1 MFIEQKDFNEI
12 KQVLPINAVE
22 LLIVD
27 ADENI
32 LLFKRT
38 NEPAKDEW
46 WLPGGRIRFTE
57 TRLDAAKRLLKE
69 ECGVENI
76 DMKKLGMFEYMVNND
91 TENYQQHVIS
101 TIYIVKL
108 IETENII
115 IDSQTSEYAWKNATE
130 WNRQLKNNFLTSLLT
145 EYKTLSFSA
154 TSFYMNEINSTDKNK
169 FIRTELYNIILQ
181 AMSVPCVDILVTNKA
196 NEVLLIKRKNAPAK
210 DEWWIVGGRILFGEK
225 RIDTAKRKVI
235 EECGLEANAIKELTD
250 FEFVFNTPGQ
260 QIIHNVSTIYET
272 QVDSNQVQLDNQSS
286 EYKWKSAED
295 WLKEPLDDFIKNLL
309 INKIQKS

>member
-22 LLIVD
+22 LFIID
-27 ADENI
+27 AAENI

-57 TRLDAAKRLLKE
+57 TRIDAAKRLLKE

-76 DMKKLGMFEYMVNND
+76 DLQKLGMFEYMVNND

-101 TIYIVKL
+101 TIYLVKL
-108 IETENII
+108 SEAKNIT
-115 IDSQTSEYAWKNATE
+115 IDYQTSEYAWKSAIE
-130 WNRQLKNNFLTSLLT
+130 WQKQLKNNFLTSLLT
-145 EYKTLSFSA
+145 EYKTPSFS
-154 TSFYMNEINSTDKNK
+154 TSSFYMKESNSTDKNK
-169 FIRTELYNIILQ
+169 FIRSELYNIILQ

-196 NEVLLIKRKNAPAK
+196 NEILLIKRKNAPAK

-225 RIDTAKRKVI
+225 RIDTAKRKVL
-235 EECGLEANAIKELTD
+235 EECGLEANSIKKLTD

-260 QIIHNVSTIYET
+260 QIIHNVSTIFQT
-272 QVDSNQVQLDNQSS
+272 QVDSNQVKLDSQSS
-286 EYKWKSAED
+286 EYGWKSAED

-309 INKIQKS
+309 INKTKKS

>member
-22 LLIVD
+22 LLILD
-27 ADENI
+27 ANENI

-57 TRLDAAKRLLKE
+57 TRIDAAKRLLKE

-76 DMKKLGMFEYMVNND
+76 NMQKSGMVEYMVNNE

-108 IETENII
+108 IDAKNIVV
-115 IDSQTSEYAWKNATE
+115 DSQTSEYAWKSATE
-130 WNRQLKNNFLTSLLT
+130 WQKQLKNGFLSSLLT
-145 EYKTLSFSA
+145 EYKTPSFCA

-169 FIRTELYNIILQ
+169 FIRPELYNIILQ
-181 AMSVPCVDILVTNKA
+181 AMSGPCYNTDHLPIKCLVTSRLMP
-196 NEVLLIKRKNAPAK
+196 V
-210 DEWWIVGGRILFGEK
+210 
-225 RIDTAKRKVI
+225 
-235 EECGLEANAIKELTD
+235 
-250 FEFVFNTPGQ
+250 
-260 QIIHNVSTIYET
+260 
-272 QVDSNQVQLDNQSS
+272 
-286 EYKWKSAED
+286 
-295 WLKEPLDDFIKNLL
+295 
-309 INKIQKS
+309 